1 MGQREER
8 VLKTQQKIR
17 RGGPARGHQKQKE
30 AGKLFVRERLNLLF
44 DTSPAITEFGQFA
57 HWPDPEMAADGVVTG
72 SGYIEGRSV
81 FFTANDFTVKAGSIG
96 QRHGEK
102 LIRTQQAAIRARK
115 PIVYLVDSSGAR
127 IDEVAGHHVDRGSAG
142 RLFYWHSV
150 MSGSVPQI
158 AVLYGTC
165 FAGTAYTPV
174 FADLL
179 VMMKD
184 AAMAIASPRMV
195 EMAIGQKVDS
205 AQLGGVDVHARANGT
220 AHFIADSEA
229 DAAKLVKKILSY
241 LPSSSDESP
250 RSAPAKEPARSTEA
264 IDDMI
269 PLDPNRP
276 YDVHELIGALVDRDS
291 FLESKAFYAGELVTG
306 FARLDGRVIGVVANQ
321 PLVKGGT
328 IFPESADKG
337 GEFVWLCDAYNIP
350 LLYLVDTPGFMVGT
364 AVEKNA
370 ILRRGRN
377 FIFATSSATVPR
389 ICVIVRKAYGAGIY
403 AMSGPAYDPEVT
415 LALPSAEIAVM
426 GPEAAINAVYF
437 NKLNAIANPLERQ
450 EKMIQLREEYQ
461 ASYDIFKLA
470 ADLVV
475 DEIVAPRSLRSQLAE
490 YFALYANKAVSLPP
504 RKHASIL

>member
-8 VLKTQQKIR
+8 VLEAQQQIKK
-17 RGGPARGHQKQKE
+17 GGPARGHQKQKD
-30 AGKLFVRERLNLLF
+30 AGKLFVRDRLDLF
-44 DTSPAITEFGQFA
+44 FDKDPAITEFGQFA
-57 HWPDPEMAADGVVTG
+57 HWPDPEMAADGVVAG
-72 SGYIEGRSV
+72 SGYIESRPV

-115 PIVYLVDSSGAR
+115 PILYLVDSSGAR
-127 IDEVAGHHVDRGSAG
+127 IDEVGGHHVDRDSAG
-142 RLFYWHSV
+142 RLFYLHSV

-158 AVLYGTC
+158 GVLYGTC

-174 FADLL
+174 FTDLL
-179 VMMKD
+179 VMMRD

-195 EMAIGQKVDS
+195 EMAIGQKVN
-205 AQLGGVDVHARANGT
+205 AGELGGVDVHTKANGT

-229 DAAKLVKKILSY
+229 EAAALVTKILSY
-241 LPSSSDESP
+241 LPSSFDQ
-250 RSAPAKEPARSTEA
+250 APPTRTPKEPARPPQD
-264 IDDMI
+264 IDGII
-269 PLDPNRP
+269 PSDANRP
-276 YDVHELIGALVDRDS
+276 YDVRELVEALVDQDS
-291 FLESKAFYAGELVTG
+291 FLEVKAFYAGELVTG
-306 FARLDGRVIGVVANQ
+306 FARLEGRVIGVVANQ

-337 GEFVWLCDAYNIP
+337 AEFVWLCDAYNIP

-364 AVEKNA
+364 AVEKNG
-370 ILRRGRN
+370 ILRRGRK
-377 FIFATSSATVPR
+377 FIFATASATVPR
-389 ICVIVRKAYGAGIY
+389 ICVVVRKAYGAGIY

-426 GPEAAINAVYF
+426 GPEAAINAVYL
-437 NKLNAIANPLERQ
+437 NKLNAIADPQERQ
-450 EKMIQLREEYQ
+450 KEMVRLREEYR

-475 DEIVAPRSLRSQLAE
+475 DEVIAPRALRQELAH
-490 YFALYANKAVSLPP
+490 YFTLYAEKSVGLPP
-504 RKHASIL
+504 RKHATIL